1 MATVIKRDGTEE
13 RFDNEKLINSMRK
26 AGLDEATASEI
37 AEGVSFE
44 IRDVS
49 SGLSASLYRIASFS
63 ASSRQL
69 MSFTSWK
76 SSGA

>member
-13 RFDNEKLINSMRK
+13 RFDNEKLINSMKK

-44 IRDVS
+44 IRDEEVS
-49 SGLSASLYRIASFS
+49 TEDIRAMVEEDMKYYRSAALKSYGRG
-63 ASSRQL
+63 
-69 MSFTSWK
+69 FT
-76 SSGA
+76 